1 MCMKIGIIGAGYVG
15 LSLATMLSLDHEVMI
30 YDILIEKVHLIN
42 ERKSPIEDQEITYFF
57 KNYDLNLTA
66 SSNLK
71 LVCMEASYIIVATPT
86 PFNFETNCIDTRII
100 EDNIEKILIL
110 NDTSTIV
117 IKSTVPVNFTKDI
130 KGKMKIKNIIVCP
143 EFLREGS
150 ALYDCLHPSRIV
162 IGGDLEIASHFAEIL
177 VKSSE
182 EKEVPVFIMDSSEA
196 EAAKLFSNAYLAMR
210 VAFFNELDTF
220 AIQHNLKTQPIIN
233 SISCDYR
240 IGDYYNN
247 PSFGYGGYC
256 LPKDT
261 RELSASF
268 QSNQG
273 ILINSIIKSNEIR
286 KNFLVRQIL
295 NTSARVV
302 GIYRLVMKMKSD
314 NFRESAVVSIIEK
327 LIKSG
332 VEVLI
337 YEPLW
342 NMSEYKGAKLVKDIN
357 RFKDKSNIIIANR
370 VTDELEE
377 VLEKVYSRDIFNR
390 D

>member
-1 MCMKIGIIGAGYVG
+1 
-15 LSLATMLSLDHEVMI
+15 MLNFLMDYFTFAEMQNLDS
-30 YDILIEKVHLIN
+30 K
-42 ERKSPIEDQEITYFF
+42 K
-57 KNYDLNLTA
+57 
-66 SSNLK
+66 
-71 LVCMEASYIIVATPT
+71 
-86 PFNFETNCIDTRII
+86 II
-100 EDNIEKILIL
+100 EAM
-110 NDTSTIV
+110 
-117 IKSTVPVNFTKDI
+117 
-130 KGKMKIKNIIVCP
+130 G
-143 EFLREGS
+143 
-150 ALYDCLHPSRIV
+150 YD
-162 IGGDLEIASHFAEIL
+162 
-177 VKSSE
+177 
-182 EKEVPVFIMDSSEA
+182 
-196 EAAKLFSNAYLAMR
+196 
-210 VAFFNELDTF
+210 
-220 AIQHNLKTQPIIN
+220 Q
-233 SISCDYR
+233 R
-240 IGDYYNN
+240 IGNSHNN

-273 ILINSIIKSNEIR
+273 ILINSIIKSNDIR

-327 LIKSG
+327 LIKNG

-357 RFKDKSNIIIANR
+357 IFKDKSRIIIANR